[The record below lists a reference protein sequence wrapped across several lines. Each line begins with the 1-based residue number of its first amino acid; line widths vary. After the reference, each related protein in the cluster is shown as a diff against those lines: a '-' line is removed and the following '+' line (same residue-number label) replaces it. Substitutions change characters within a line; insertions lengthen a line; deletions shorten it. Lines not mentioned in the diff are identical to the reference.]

1 MDMIELMLVA
11 VIVGGLWIVGSV
23 IGLVF
28 KLVFGLI
35 GGVFSLLAGA
45 LGLFIGGLVMLLV
58 LPVVAL
64 SLLPVCLPAL
74 MLFGLIWAIVHVARR
89 PRPAAPSVAR

>member
-1 MDMIELMLVA
+1 MIELMV
-11 VIVGGLWIVGSV
+11 VGVVVGGLWILGSV
-23 IGLVF
+23 IGLMF

-58 LPVVAL
+58 LPIVAL

-74 MLFGLIWAIVHVARR
+74 IVFGLIWAIVHVARR
-89 PRPAAPSVAR
+89 PSSTASVVR